1 MVQTTNSKWY
11 VIRVAGN
18 KEKTM
23 SEKIRSELG
32 FNGLEKNVHNI
43 IVPVEKK
50 FYMKDG
56 KKIAREIILYP
67 GYVLIETDRISEVKN
82 IIRGFPGVAGFIG
95 DRAGNPAPLTQGEV
109 DRMIGKIE
117 ELEEAAVS
125 GEAPF
130 VIGEK
135 VKILDGPFSGFTGE
149 IDVIDAK
156 GKLKVDVMI
165 FGRKTPVELSSGQ
178 LEKI

>member
-1 MVQTTNSKWY
+1 
-11 VIRVAGN
+11 
-18 KEKTM
+18 
-23 SEKIRSELG
+23 
-32 FNGLEKNVHNI
+32 
-43 IVPVEKK
+43 
-50 FYMKDG
+50 
-56 KKIAREIILYP
+56 
-67 GYVLIETDRISEVKN
+67 
-82 IIRGFPGVAGFIG
+82 
-95 DRAGNPAPLTQGEV
+95 
-109 DRMIGKIE
+109 MIGKIE